1 MLDYDSDVFVW
12 MGKDVPGEAKV
23 SCFKHVGHAARGV
36 HCKGKNRR
44 DRISFSFVQQ
54 GFEPKVFTDA
64 FPRWEPFP
72 REGID
77 DDDNQISEE
86 SEESKSDSD
95 SETESKKIS
104 TSATGKSTAAA
115 SESVAAVELTDEQK
129 KKMASY

>member
-1 MLDYDSDVFVW
+1 M
-12 MGKDVPGEAKV
+12 
-23 SCFKHVGHAARGV
+23 
-36 HCKGKNRR
+36 
-44 DRISFSFVQQ
+44 QQ
-54 GFEPKVFTDA
+54 GFEPKIFTDA

-72 REGID
+72 REGI

-95 SETESKKIS
+95 SETESKKIT

-115 SESVAAVELTDEQK
+115 SEAVTTVAQLTDEQK